1 MVAKVF
7 TLLTIGEFPGTNIR
21 DCLGAG
27 ADLRP
32 LRRQVW
38 QGICSVVSRRR
49 QKALVFEGDI
59 V

>member
-1 MVAKVF
+1 MF

-27 ADLRP
+27 ADFRP
-32 LRRQVW
+32 RRRQVW